1 MAFWWYPASW
11 LLLHYYYCN
20 VLCSINIIIS
30 LWEHHL
36 TCITCKLQ
44 FWVEFIFKVFT
55 KDRGTPSTC
64 HKKNINIELKYN
76 PIFNYQFSRNGCTV
90 IQDVNHNMVI
100 KQICALNNINITGYF
115 FFLVYICKPLPGVTG
130 RRPQKQRGK
139 GSRRFLDK
147 YLFPY
152 YLQKRFVFRR

>member
-1 MAFWWYPASW
+1 MAFWWSI
-11 LLLHYYYCN
+11 LYYYCN

-36 TCITCKLQ
+36 TWITCKLQ

-90 IQDVNHNMVI
+90 MQDVNHNMVI
-100 KQICALNNINITGYF
+100 KQIWALNNNINITGYF
-115 FFLVYICKPLPGVTG
+115 FFWCTYVNHFLELQEGDH
-130 RRPQKQRGK
+130 RSRGEREVE
-139 GSRRFLDK
+139 GSSTFCFQALNC
-147 YLFPY
+147 
-152 YLQKRFVFRR
+152 V